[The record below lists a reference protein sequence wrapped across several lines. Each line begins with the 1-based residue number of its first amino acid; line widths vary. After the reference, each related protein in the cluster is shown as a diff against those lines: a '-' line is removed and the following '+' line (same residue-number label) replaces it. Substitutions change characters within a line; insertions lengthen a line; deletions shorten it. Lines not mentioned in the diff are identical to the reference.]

1 MKRLLMTSVV
11 ASLLVWSSAP
21 AAQTKPADEKMQ
33 TKPAGDQKMAG
44 DQMKGKMDT
53 VTMSGCLA
61 KGTDANSFVLN
72 NAMMAGAGKEMAK
85 DKPGAMAAK
94 KSYHVMA
101 SEGVKLAPHVGHQVE
116 LTGHVDAMAK
126 GKPMGEG
133 GKDAMPHFTVTAM
146 KHVSPTCAQ

>member
-33 TKPAGDQKMAG
+33 TKPAGDQ
-44 DQMKGKMDT
+44 MKGKMDS

-61 KGTDANSFVLN
+61 KGATADSFVLN

-85 DKPGAMAAK
+85 DKPGAMADK
-94 KSYHVMA
+94 KSYQVMA